1 MTERTPASTPK
12 ADASKQQQNTE
23 LVKSGSSERK
33 QDSHNAPE
41 NTENEE
47 NTEND
52 GAPKEQSHTSEGT
65 DKNEEQSSE
74 KRPIVETDE
83 EKEKEDETKD
93 AEITKSETPVKK
105 KFKGILEYD
114 LSDMYPELSTLT
126 LTQKR
131 NWNFSDPE
139 IIRAIW
145 LETKTNALAKWKMK
159 YSKIIKKKDPSIP
172 VQVNHAMQLRNEY
185 RQAQKEREREEILL
199 EHEIGKDAPQFN
211 ELRLPTTIT
220 AQMRYRLNRD
230 NPPVPEC
237 YIRHFAKYRKPPFL
251 NKVVPGL
258 KCKPK

>member
-1 MTERTPASTPK
+1 MTEKTPASVPK
-12 ADASKQQQNTE
+12 ADTSKQQQSTE
-23 LVKSGSSERK
+23 H
-33 QDSHNAPE
+33 SHDAPE
-41 NTENEE
+41 NTDKKK
-47 NTEND
+47 NTKND
-52 GAPKEQSHTSEGT
+52 GVPKEKSHTSEVA
-65 DKNEEQSSE
+65 NENEKQASE
-74 KRPIVETDE
+74 KGPADDEEVEEEEE
-83 EKEKEDETKD
+83 EKEEEEENKD
-93 AEITKSETPVKK
+93 AEVTKSETPVKK
-105 KFKGILEYD
+105 KFKGLLEYD

-126 LTQKR
+126 QTQKR

-139 IIRAIW
+139 LIRAIW

-172 VQVNHAMQLRNEY
+172 VQINHAMQLRKEY
-185 RQAQKEREREEILL
+185 RQAQKEREKEQMLI

-230 NPPVPEC
+230 NPPVPES

-251 NKVVPGL
+251 NKAVPGL